1 MAKKRRN
8 NSGNPAAGS
17 MQSMPGVKP
26 ATPVARSTYSV
37 AGSTKAASGFFAT
50 AWFEWLSIS
59 LASALSFWFLTSRIF
74 GVQVSVLADEYL
86 YLLDAHY
93 KGLSEGTYPNYL
105 FQWIYS
111 STKMCGADFYSCA
124 RGINAFFVIF
134 GAVFIYLLAKHIGK
148 SKLLAGLAAVAA
160 ILGSYGTYTA
170 YFMPE
175 AIFNGL
181 MMVFFW
187 AIIRFGKT
195 DNLLVWAAIGSS
207 LGIASL
213 AKPHG
218 LFVVPAALIF
228 IVLWTRATNDKWL
241 TQAFLKS
248 TVFLSS
254 VVGVK
259 FLFGFFLAGE
269 RALNLFGM
277 YGTLTSVATRTAQVL
292 SSPISEI
299 KTGNVWLTSWGQILM
314 VSMILGLSF
323 LFAII
328 GLIQGS
334 RKSDTDFER
343 VKFQVFYGLS
353 IFSLM
358 AASAIFEA
366 YYTGEVW
373 LHTRYYTYLLPLAF
387 VVLISA
393 LKGKDQKLWPW
404 VKFPSLAVFLGL
416 AAINMVT
423 AAAPYASNWIDAPD
437 FRNYINNIPF
447 SFLAILLS
455 VLAALIW
462 VWRSN
467 AAIVL
472 ALVIS
477 ITSSVFSGSVHTGFL
492 KDTFGEEGGYE
503 HIARILSGYLPQ
515 SETDRAVLVGQYEV
529 LQRTA
534 FSSLTGSL
542 DLRPP
547 VGVLDKSD
555 IDPSRS
561 WLVTVGDQ
569 AVSGFEE
576 PTIVGGGYKMYSLD
590 PSNSTKPRTTTIES
604 YSGACP
610 GSNSQ
615 KWVCGLETRIS
626 LNKAFSPSS
635 RVDII
640 LEVSENFA
648 GREFEFTLGDA
659 SLKGKLD
666 GGVVA
671 LSVKFANSFEE
682 KYLEIKVSGLTSN
695 SQNQNQE
702 FIRPIWASS
711 KPAF

>member
-8 NSGNPAAGS
+8 KSGNPAAGS
-17 MQSMPGVKP
+17 VQSMPGVKP
-26 ATPVARSTYSV
+26 ATPVAQSTYSV
-37 AGSTKAASGFFAT
+37 AGSTKAASGFFTT

-124 RGINAFFVIF
+124 RGLNAFFVIF
-134 GAVFIYLLAKHIGK
+134 GAVFIYLLAKHIGR
-148 SKLLAGLAAVAA
+148 SKFLAGLAAVAA

-248 TVFLSS
+248 TVFLSG

-259 FLFGFFLAGE
+259 YLFGYFLAGE

-328 GLIQGS
+328 GLMQGL
-334 RKSDTDFER
+334 RKSEADFER

-416 AAINMVT
+416 AAINLVT

-477 ITSSVFSGSVHTGFL
+477 ITSSVFSGSVNTGFL

-503 HIARILSGYLPQ
+503 HIARILSGYIPQ

-542 DLRPP
+542 ELRPP
-547 VGVLDKSD
+547 VEVLDKSD
-555 IDPSRS
+555 IDSSRS

-590 PSNSTKPRTTTIES
+590 PSNSTKPRTSTIES
-604 YSGACP
+604 YSGACL

-615 KWVCGLETRIS
+615 EWACGLETRIS
-626 LNKAFSPSS
+626 LNKAFSPNS

-648 GREFEFTLGDA
+648 GQEFEFTLGDA

-666 GGVVA
+666 GGVVG
-671 LSVKFANSFEE
+671 LSVKFSNSFEE
-682 KYLEIKVSGLTSN
+682 EYLQIRVSGLSSS

-702 FIRPIWASS
+702 FIRPIWAST